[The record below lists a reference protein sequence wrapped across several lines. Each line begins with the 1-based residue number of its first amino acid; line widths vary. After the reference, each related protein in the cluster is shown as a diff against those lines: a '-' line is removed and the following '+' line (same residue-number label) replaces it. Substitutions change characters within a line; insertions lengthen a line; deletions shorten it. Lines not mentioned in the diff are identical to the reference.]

1 MDKLWALLIAGGFIL
16 FIAAIGIFALLY
28 VFSKCICTGKTN
40 ETKYTTVKE
49 REKAF
54 YDFCMKRKCT
64 NCPNNKLTLDQCAF
78 HWLAMPVDD
87 EEEPNEV

>member
-1 MDKLWALLIAGGFIL
+1 MDKLLALLITGVFIL
-16 FIAAIGIFALLY
+16 LIAAIGIFALLY
-28 VFSKCICTGKTN
+28 FFLKCTCTGKTN

-54 YDFCMKRKCT
+54 YDFCTKRKCT
-64 NCPNNKLTLDQCAF
+64 DCPNNKLKLDQCAF

-87 EEEPNEV
+87 EEEPDEV